1 MRVASLAVERLNLP
15 KKTSKTRFPF
25 SFDALRP
32 VSYNSCAMTQTD
44 QQQKRN
50 SMMQTLLIVVIG
62 QVGCLTLVVILAS
75 VFGGLWLD
83 SQFGTKP
90 MFTLV
95 LLFAGIPV
103 SVLLMLW
110 LSRRALARL
119 KEKYESEENK
129 TTV

>member
-1 MRVASLAVERLNLP
+1 
-15 KKTSKTRFPF
+15 
-25 SFDALRP
+25 
-32 VSYNSCAMTQTD
+32 MTQTD

-90 MFTLV
+90 MFTLL